1 MSPEASFSALLLA
14 GVISTAPLTP
24 AAPLCPTQGPDAT
37 FEEVGLT
44 VSFDTLPG
52 FERLED
58 RRSSQVRAV
67 WTGSIGERDVEI
79 QLLVLS
85 KEKLHIETPDDV
97 VTLIE
102 DNKDRRSDEGFTF
115 QERTHLGGTYGYI
128 SYAAVGVHTERE
140 GTKPVSTQVTLGG
153 TAREL
158 AYALEIECEPAL
170 LEEDRQELWRFLE
183 EGLVYAGDQIVPE
196 WTDDE
201 AEERWREIAPEEVLE
216 KNKLLVVRTRYYIVL
231 TSHKKGT
238 ARAFGE
244 YMDECYEK
252 IRMVF
257 PFKDIPGE
265 RLLPVYL
272 FRNRDHYIAFLVK
285 RTGWSEEEARRS
297 GGIASGDFYATTF
310 QAKQDPVHIHEATH
324 QIFRNRLRL
333 GGGGSWYQEGMAEY
347 ICNEPN
353 DFNNV
358 RRIVKQG
365 DGLSLKEMFSMKSL
379 LFSSEANRKK
389 GGSAAGEAYL
399 QAGLLMEFLRQSEDT
414 MDKFPAFVHELG
426 SVRRNDLP
434 AIEAGIQRTLG
445 YTLEQLEERFVEYC
459 SKKHKKWK
467 TRFVDLSAESRK
479 KRR

>member
-1 MSPEASFSALLLA
+1 MRPQFPLAVETEEVVPTSNCPPLTSEELCEVDRSKEA
-14 GVISTAPLTP
+14 APLTP
-24 AAPLCPTQGPDAT
+24 AAPLCATQGPDAT

-201 AEERWREIAPEEVLE
+201 AEERWREIAPEEVKLPLDWKKLE
-216 KNKLLVVRTRYYIVL
+216 QTPFQKLLV
-231 TSHKKGT
+231 
-238 ARAFGE
+238 
-244 YMDECYEK
+244 
-252 IRMVF
+252 
-257 PFKDIPGE
+257 
-265 RLLPVYL
+265 
-272 FRNRDHYIAFLVK
+272 
-285 RTGWSEEEARRS
+285 
-297 GGIASGDFYATTF
+297 
-310 QAKQDPVHIHEATH
+310 
-324 QIFRNRLRL
+324 LRCL
-333 GGGGSWYQEGMAEY
+333 
-347 ICNEPN
+347 
-353 DFNNV
+353 
-358 RRIVKQG
+358 
-365 DGLSLKEMFSMKSL
+365 
-379 LFSSEANRKK
+379 
-389 GGSAAGEAYL
+389 
-399 QAGLLMEFLRQSEDT
+399 
-414 MDKFPAFVHELG
+414 
-426 SVRRNDLP
+426 RRN
-434 AIEAGIQRTLG
+434 
-445 YTLEQLEERFVEYC
+445 
-459 SKKHKKWK
+459 HKQN
-467 TRFVDLSAESRK
+467 
-479 KRR
+479 